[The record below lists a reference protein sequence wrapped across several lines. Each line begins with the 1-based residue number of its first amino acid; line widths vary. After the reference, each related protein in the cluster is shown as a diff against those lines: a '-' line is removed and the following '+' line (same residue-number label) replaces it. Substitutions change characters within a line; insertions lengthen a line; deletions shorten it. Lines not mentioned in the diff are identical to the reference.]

1 MRMQFFLFLA
11 TFELLVLF
19 LHGFVGALLIELF
32 PKLLPYETV
41 LGSTF
46 FVLGWLF
53 LLTTLITARYY
64 HWITRVAYYISS
76 VWMGFFFYYIFA
88 GFFYVLTET
97 FGYGAVDATHLVF
110 YGRVFFLI
118 ATLISCYGL
127 FNARR
132 IQATHVDISLPHVP
146 EVWKGRVMVYIS
158 DIHLGQIIGVSFA
171 KKLVQKINDIHP
183 DIVCVGGDL
192 YDGAEVPKELVIAP
206 FKALTPP
213 LGVYFSTGNHE
224 EYADVQKYLSSIRG
238 AGMHVLANQKVEID
252 GVQLVGVD
260 YRDTIKKKAF
270 IKILEN
276 LSIDPARPSILLKH
290 TPRDIAVSRD
300 AGISL
305 HISGHTHK
313 GQMFPLSFITRS
325 MYKGY
330 DYGLKKFGALYVYT
344 SSGVGTWGTPMR
356 VGTRAEIVVFHFV

>member
-110 YGRVFFLI
+110 YGRVF
-118 ATLISCYGL
+118 
-127 FNARR
+127 R
-132 IQATHVDISLPHVP
+132 
-146 EVWKGRVMVYIS
+146 
-158 DIHLGQIIGVSFA
+158 
-171 KKLVQKINDIHP
+171 
-183 DIVCVGGDL
+183 
-192 YDGAEVPKELVIAP
+192 
-206 FKALTPP
+206 
-213 LGVYFSTGNHE
+213 
-224 EYADVQKYLSSIRG
+224 
-238 AGMHVLANQKVEID
+238 
-252 GVQLVGVD
+252 
-260 YRDTIKKKAF
+260 
-270 IKILEN
+270 
-276 LSIDPARPSILLKH
+276 
-290 TPRDIAVSRD
+290 
-300 AGISL
+300 
-305 HISGHTHK
+305 
-313 GQMFPLSFITRS
+313 
-325 MYKGY
+325 
-330 DYGLKKFGALYVYT
+330 
-344 SSGVGTWGTPMR
+344 
-356 VGTRAEIVVFHFV
+356 